1 MTIFS
6 LMKKNVRES
15 LCNEEKVEEER
26 KKANKV
32 KWILKTMKTSKIK
45 TIKTNLRIHL
55 KLVKE
60 KEKLPELKHQLRKGK
75 D

>member
-1 MTIFS
+1 MIFS

-15 LCNEEKVEEER
+15 LSKEER
-26 KKANKV
+26 AEEVRKKPNKV

-45 TIKTNLRIHL
+45 AIKTNLRIHL

-60 KEKLPELKHQLRKGK
+60 KEKLQELKHQLRKGK